1 MTHLDNCAISA
12 TSPPPTTTLPS
23 LKEMELCAQSVI
35 TVWASRFGSG
45 YLIWLLVCL
54 GTFMRQQGSG
64 PLALPSSHFNKSA
77 TNTWPVDGR
86 WGALL
91 ETAVLTD
98 GDRDEWQWQG
108 RLQCHLTDQTVWRPG
123 PLKCDA
129 ESTWRG
135 PSDIKRKKKKKGRR
149 GAKMI
154 LKFFLSHRIKL
165 ILSWALSR
173 RINAGADLR
182 LTLPLIWAALNNG
195 VTIWHKCAFK
205 CKS

>member
-1 MTHLDNCAISA
+1 MHNCQRKDFEQWHILIIVLFQPH
-12 TSPPPTTTLPS
+12 PPPTTTTTLPS

-135 PSDIKRKKKKKGRR
+135 PSDIKRKKKKKKGDGEPRWSSSSSYH
-149 GAKMI
+149 I
-154 LKFFLSHRIKL
+154 
-165 ILSWALSR
+165 
-173 RINAGADLR
+173 
-182 LTLPLIWAALNNG
+182 
-195 VTIWHKCAFK
+195 V
-205 CKS
+205 